1 MNEPQNNQMPPQQQT
16 GPQPGPAAPQQ
27 AGPQGYGPP
36 PNGYQDHYQGGYGH
50 PPAPGNGPPP
60 WAHQGCQHGGG
71 YQDQYQ
77 GGYGHPPVPGNHPP
91 WAHQDRHQGGHPAYY
106 GPPPAQQPHPG
117 YGAYPAAHGSHAAA
131 YGPPP
136 GYYAQPAYAS
146 HHHDSGLG
154 SFFNFRD
161 ERFIKGAI
169 TGAALTF
176 LLTNDSVQKNGIK
189 SLVKLW
195 SLFQGGME
203 EIKERFKDAEAEIKT
218 ESQPS
223 NSGNG

>member
-1 MNEPQNNQMPPQQQT
+1 MNEAQNNQMPPQQQT
-16 GPQPGPAAPQQ
+16 APQGPAASPQ
-27 AGPQGYGPP
+27 AGAQCQGGHQ
-36 PNGYQDHYQGGYGH
+36 GQGQYQGYGH
-50 PPAPGNGPPP
+50 PPAPGYGPPP
-60 WAHQGCQHGGG
+60 WAQQGGQGGG

-77 GGYGHPPVPGNHPP
+77 GGYGHPPAPGNSPP

-106 GPPPAQQPHPG
+106 GPPSQAQQLPHPG
-117 YGAYPAAHGSHAAA
+117 YGPHPGAHGYQAAA
-131 YGPPP
+131 YGPHP
-136 GYYAQPAYAS
+136 GYYAQPAYAP
-146 HHHDSGLG
+146 HRHDSGLA

-161 ERFIKGAI
+161 ERFVKGAI

-195 SLFQGGME
+195 SLFQSGME

-218 ESQPS
+218 EEQPS
-223 NSGNG
+223 QSGNS